1 MVLTTIGSAMR
12 ADIVDYEYERSG
24 NYMPA
29 VVAGVYS
36 LIDKIVSSF
45 ASVVATGTIAL
56 VGYTASVPQMGD
68 TPTWPIFWAAMFLN
82 FGLPVVGWICN
93 IIAMKFYTLD
103 KDRMIEVQKNLN
115 ARKEAA
121 GIKAEENKYYKMK

>member
-1 MVLTTIGSAMR
+1 MALSTVAGAMR
-12 ADIVDYEYERSG
+12 GDITDYEYERSG

-29 VVAGVYS
+29 VVSGVYS

-56 VGYTASVPQMGD
+56 VGYATTVPQQGD
-68 TPTWPIFWAAMFLN
+68 PATWPIFWAAMFLN
-82 FGLPVVGWICN
+82 FGLPILGWICN
-93 IIAMKFYTLD
+93 LIAMKFYTLD

-115 ARKEAA
+115 ARREAA
-121 GIKAEENKYYKMK
+121 GINVEGK